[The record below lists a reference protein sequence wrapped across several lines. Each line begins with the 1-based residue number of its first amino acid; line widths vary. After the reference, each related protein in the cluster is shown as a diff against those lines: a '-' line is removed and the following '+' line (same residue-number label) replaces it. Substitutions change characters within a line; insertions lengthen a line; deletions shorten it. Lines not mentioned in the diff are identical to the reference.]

1 MLTLKNLSLTAS
13 DAQGRTDIVKNVSLD
28 VEDGKFLVIT
38 GPNGGGKTTLAK
50 LIMGL
55 ATPTGGQILLDGED
69 ITPLSI
75 TDRARRGISYS
86 FQQPPRF
93 KGMKVSDLLTIAAGK
108 TLSHDEACSYLTQVG
123 LCARDYLGRD
133 VDTSLSGG
141 EVKRIEIATLLAKN
155 SRLMI
160 FDEPEAGIDL
170 WSFARLTETFRD
182 LHSGIPYAARRHPR
196 FVDHHHFPSGAHH
209 PPGRR
214 DRPAGKR
221 RDRRP
226 RHGGRALSPPAV
238 PDRRRLQSAG
248 GERNMLNDIQKSILQ
263 TVSDMVSIP
272 DGAVNIRLDG
282 QKEFRQNSEHI
293 QIVSK
298 TDKDGIDIRI
308 APFTKSENV
317 HIPVILS
324 KSGFHDLVYNDF
336 FVGEGADVTI
346 VAGCGIHN
354 CGDCDSEHD
363 GIHTFY
369 IGKNAKVHY
378 IEKHYGE
385 GEGSGKR
392 ILNPQTIVYLEEGA
406 SIVMDTSQIGGVD
419 DTKRYTK
426 CEANGANSEVQ
437 INEKLLTA
445 GDQHAVSEMDV
456 ILNGEGSRTRVVSRS
471 VAKEASTQ
479 IFYPRV
485 QGNAPCFGH
494 VSCDS
499 IIMGAAKVRSI
510 PEISCNHVDA
520 ALMHEAAIGK
530 IAGEQLLKLETLG
543 LTPEEAEEKILE
555 GFLR

>member
-1 MLTLKNLSLTAS
+1 
-13 DAQGRTDIVKNVSLD
+13 
-28 VEDGKFLVIT
+28 
-38 GPNGGGKTTLAK
+38 
-50 LIMGL
+50 
-55 ATPTGGQILLDGED
+55 
-69 ITPLSI
+69 
-75 TDRARRGISYS
+75 
-86 FQQPPRF
+86 
-93 KGMKVSDLLTIAAGK
+93 
-108 TLSHDEACSYLTQVG
+108 
-123 LCARDYLGRD
+123 
-133 VDTSLSGG
+133 
-141 EVKRIEIATLLAKN
+141 
-155 SRLMI
+155 
-160 FDEPEAGIDL
+160 
-170 WSFARLTETFRD
+170 
-182 LHSGIPYAARRHPR
+182 
-196 FVDHHHFPSGAHH
+196 
-209 PPGRR
+209 
-214 DRPAGKR
+214 
-221 RDRRP
+221 
-226 RHGGRALSPPAV
+226 
-238 PDRRRLQSAG
+238 
-248 GERNMLNDIQKSILQ
+248 MLNEIQKNILK
-263 TVSDMVSIP
+263 TVSDMVGIP

-293 QIVSK
+293 QIISK

-324 KSGFHDLVYNDF
+324 KSGFHDMVYNDF

-385 GEGSGKR
+385 GSGTGKR
-392 ILNPQTIVYLEEGA
+392 VLNPQTIVYLEEGA
-406 SIVMDTSQIGGVD
+406 SIIMDTSQIGGVD

-426 CEANGANSEVQ
+426 CEANGANAEVQ
-437 INEKLLTA
+437 INEKLLTE
-445 GDQHAVSEMDV
+445 GTQHAVSEMDV
-456 ILNGEGSRTRVVSRS
+456 ILNGAGSRTRVVSRS
-471 VAKEASTQ
+471 VAKESSTQ
-479 IFYPRV
+479 VFYPRV

>member
-1 MLTLKNLSLTAS
+1 
-13 DAQGRTDIVKNVSLD
+13 
-28 VEDGKFLVIT
+28 
-38 GPNGGGKTTLAK
+38 
-50 LIMGL
+50 
-55 ATPTGGQILLDGED
+55 
-69 ITPLSI
+69 
-75 TDRARRGISYS
+75 
-86 FQQPPRF
+86 
-93 KGMKVSDLLTIAAGK
+93 
-108 TLSHDEACSYLTQVG
+108 
-123 LCARDYLGRD
+123 
-133 VDTSLSGG
+133 
-141 EVKRIEIATLLAKN
+141 
-155 SRLMI
+155 
-160 FDEPEAGIDL
+160 
-170 WSFARLTETFRD
+170 
-182 LHSGIPYAARRHPR
+182 
-196 FVDHHHFPSGAHH
+196 
-209 PPGRR
+209 
-214 DRPAGKR
+214 
-221 RDRRP
+221 
-226 RHGGRALSPPAV
+226 
-238 PDRRRLQSAG
+238 
-248 GERNMLNDIQKSILQ
+248 MLNEIQKNILK
-263 TVSDMVSIP
+263 TISDMVGIP

-293 QIVSK
+293 QIISK

-324 KSGFHDLVYNDF
+324 KSGFHDMVYNDF

-406 SIVMDTSQIGGVD
+406 SIVMETSQIAGVD

-426 CEANGANSEVQ
+426 VVAEGADSEVQ
-437 INEKLLTA
+437 ITEKLLTD
-445 GDQHAVSEMDV
+445 GEQHAISEMDV
-456 ILNGEGSRTRVVSRS
+456 ILNGAGSRTRVISRS
-471 VAKEASTQ
+471 VAKGSSTQ
-479 IFYPRV
+479 LFYPRV
-485 QGNAPCFGH
+485 QGNGPCFGP
-494 VSCDS
+494 VSCDA
-499 IIMGAAKVRSI
+499 IIMSAAKVRAI

-520 ALMHEAAIGK
+520 SLIHEAAIGR